1 MLQGVAVGE
10 VYYRYFY
17 LYLSYFPFLPTQSRL
32 VHFIRSEAWRAIAC
46 GAPGPPAARHSPEG
60 GAPAGRHAHGQWHSS
75 PLGATCVLKVR
86 KAQDLWHALT
96 EALPPLKEIGPG
108 SRSPLEVAEQPS
120 ARRTHPSSGA
130 AALPRGDVQPAARRR
145 QRLGEVRSTAA
156 VVVAVMPR
164 RSWWRGQSGSLLPR
178 GSDKAGGC
186 LLLCRRPASGGAQQQ
201 PKQHRARE
209 PPRAACTPEPPPPL
223 PAHPHEGRTRM
234 PRHLAG
240 KVFTYLLAD
249 GLATRPAPRRGT
261 PRAVLRGP
269 SGRSSALEP
278 RGPPCAGGRAPGA
291 ASGRFCC
298 CQYHGFGPCYA
309 TSGGSPGLAL
319 RGSPASTWTRESVS
333 STHGS
338 CERLYAAAHAKAR
351 VSGSADACCITRLH
365 MRAMST
371 AGSPTSR
378 RLATQESTQHTVV
391 ESCAASAAS
400 ASSASRRTASDCSG
414 IGMTRNVALPGC
426 AASFSA
432 SWWTAARRESSE
444 CPAANLLGSQVGAG
458 IATTERG
465 MVCWWQAFSCVGGT
479 IVNTAAAPC
488 WHTSRKCAA
497 VETKG
502 LCGGF
507 RSTSKN
513 ACSWRCLDRAV
524 RSAWPS
530 ARSCPLWPRA

>member
-1 MLQGVAVGE
+1 MGE

-209 PPRAACTPEPPPPL
+209 PPRAACTPEPSPPL

-249 GLATRPAPRRGT
+249 G
-261 PRAVLRGP
+261 
-269 SGRSSALEP
+269 RSE
-278 RGPPCAGGRAPGA
+278 
-291 ASGRFCC
+291 
-298 CQYHGFGPCYA
+298 
-309 TSGGSPGLAL
+309 
-319 RGSPASTWTRESVS
+319 
-333 STHGS
+333 
-338 CERLYAAAHAKAR
+338 
-351 VSGSADACCITRLH
+351 
-365 MRAMST
+365 
-371 AGSPTSR
+371 SR
-378 RLATQESTQHTVV
+378 RLG
-391 ESCAASAAS
+391 
-400 ASSASRRTASDCSG
+400 RR
-414 IGMTRNVALPGC
+414 L
-426 AASFSA
+426 
-432 SWWTAARRESSE
+432 
-444 CPAANLLGSQVGAG
+444 
-458 IATTERG
+458 
-465 MVCWWQAFSCVGGT
+465 
-479 IVNTAAAPC
+479 
-488 WHTSRKCAA
+488 
-497 VETKG
+497 
-502 LCGGF
+502 
-507 RSTSKN
+507 
-513 ACSWRCLDRAV
+513 
-524 RSAWPS
+524 
-530 ARSCPLWPRA
+530 